1 MNTYTFRIN
10 AVDAKVS
17 LDGLSNVITRVH
29 YTQIATNAD
38 GVMVSRNDAVM
49 LPAPQP
55 EVFVPADQL
64 VQADVVEWIK
74 PLIDLEA
81 TQSSLNARM
90 AEKVTPTQVR
100 LTIPETLEPVIEEPA
115 SEEPAEEPTA

>member
-29 YTQIATNAD
+29 YTQMATNAD
-38 GVMVSRNDAVM
+38 GVMVSRNDAIV

-64 VQADVVEWIK
+64 VQADVIEWIK

-81 TQSSLNARM
+81 TQASLDARM

-100 LTIPETLEPVIEEPA
+100 LSIPETLEPVVEETATEDPVIEE
-115 SEEPAEEPTA
+115 

>member
-17 LDGLSNVITRVH
+17 LDGLSNVIERVH
-29 YTQIATNAD
+29 YTHIATNAD
-38 GVMVSRNDAVM
+38 GVMVSRNDVVM

-64 VQADVVEWIK
+64 VQADIIEWIK

-81 TQSSLNARM
+81 QQAGLDSHM
-90 AEKVTPTQVR
+90 AEKVAPTQVR
-100 LTIPETLEPVIEEPA
+100 LTIPETLEPVVEKTTTEDPVIEE
-115 SEEPAEEPTA
+115 

>member
-29 YTQIATNAD
+29 YTQMATNAD
-38 GVMVSRNDAVM
+38 GVMVSRNDAVV

-64 VQADVVEWIK
+64 VQSDVIEWIK

-81 TQSSLNARM
+81 TQASLDARM

-100 LTIPETLEPVIEEPA
+100 LTIPETLEPVFEETDTEEPV
-115 SEEPAEEPTA
+115 EEPTA

>member
-38 GVMVSRNDAVM
+38 GVMVSRNDAVV

-64 VQADVVEWIK
+64 VQADVIEWIK

-81 TQSSLNARM
+81 TQASLDARM
-90 AEKVTPTQVR
+90 AEKVAPTQVR
-100 LTIPETLEPVIEEPA
+100 LSIPETLEPVLEEPA
-115 SEEPAEEPTA
+115 TEEPTEEPTA

>member
-17 LDGLSNVITRVH
+17 LDGLSNVIERVH
-29 YTQIATNAD
+29 YTHIATNPD
-38 GVMVSRNDAVM
+38 GVVVSRNDVVM

-55 EVFVPADQL
+55 EAFVPADQL
-64 VQADVVEWIK
+64 VQADVIEWIK

-81 TQSSLNARM
+81 QQAGLDSHM
-90 AEKVTPTQVR
+90 AEKVAPTQVR
-100 LTIPETLEPVIEEPA
+100 LTIPESQEPVVEETATEDPVV
-115 SEEPAEEPTA
+115 EE

>member
-38 GVMVSRNDAVM
+38 GVMVSRNDVVM

-64 VQADVVEWIK
+64 VQSDVIEWIK
-74 PLIDLEA
+74 PLIDLES
-81 TQSSLNARM
+81 TQASLDARL
-90 AEKVTPTQVR
+90 AEKVAPTQVR
-100 LTIPETLEPVIEEPA
+100 LTIPETLEPVVEETTTEETTEEP
-115 SEEPAEEPTA
+115 SV

>member
-17 LDGLSNVITRVH
+17 LDGLSNVIERVH
-29 YTQIATNAD
+29 YTHIATNPD
-38 GVMVSRNDAVM
+38 GVVVSRNDVIM

-64 VQADVVEWIK
+64 VQADIIDWIK

-81 TQSSLNARM
+81 QQAGLDSHM
-90 AEKVTPTQVR
+90 AEKVAPTQVR
-100 LTIPETLEPVIEEPA
+100 LTIPETLEPVVEKTTTEDPVIEE
-115 SEEPAEEPTA
+115 